1 MTTFQEPPLQ
11 SRRAARQ
18 SERAD
23 APPGALADPNS
34 ASQPP
39 ASSLAPSAPGA
50 PAAPEPLNYA
60 TTSRPPLPQ
69 YDGQN
74 LRPRRTAETPGHA
87 DLPPTEALPRQDAPS
102 YRPKDYS
109 PEGRRS
115 VVPNWAPSYDGTV
128 DFQTQNRDQVLA
140 AAPAATPAPGYVPE
154 APVAEGEHTMT
165 RRELRA
171 LREAEGITAA
181 PTDQTP
187 VAAPYPAAA
196 APTPAP
202 VAPEFVA
209 PEPVAQAPVAPAPV
223 APEFVAPAPEPV
235 ALVTPPPLVAPTPQA
250 STRLDSAL
258 AEFDALAAGRAP
270 VVPAPD
276 APAPAPGRRAAQ
288 QPAAPADEP
297 VVAQAPVAQS
307 SAPVA
312 PEVEPQDSLSA
323 FEALFAAPSSEQPP
337 AAPPEAPAASAAAP
351 PEAPAASAAAQLLA
365 PPVVVPAP
373 APEPEAVVW
382 AVDPLLSA
390 PAPQGA
396 PAQVPPPMSS
406 PEPVSP
412 APVGPASG
420 PTSVGHWSTQSDI
433 DDAEQV
439 NETTISR
446 SVGVGSGSATSALV
460 LPSVPEH
467 TIGGPMNSNG
477 DVMLTGSISLPHSFS
492 ATGAHPSQLDES
504 DLDHL
509 LDPGDHQV
517 ANTDSMPVRATRAIS
532 TNTASGAIIAPSKP
546 AGTRGFTILI
556 IAASAMAVVVVGLL
570 VAGLVSGTL

>member
-18 SERAD
+18 IERAD
-23 APPGALADPNS
+23 APAGALSDPNA

-39 ASSLAPSAPGA
+39 TSSLAPSAPAAPGA
-50 PAAPEPLNYA
+50 PVSAEPLNYA

-74 LRPRRTAETPGHA
+74 LRPRRIAETPGHA
-87 DLPPTEALPRQDAPS
+87 DLPPTEALPPQDAVS

-109 PEGRRS
+109 PEGRRALT
-115 VVPNWAPSYDGTV
+115 PNWAPSYDGTV

-140 AAPAATPAPGYVPE
+140 AAPAPGVAPE
-154 APVAEGEHTMT
+154 APAAEGEHTMT

-171 LREAEGITAA
+171 LREADGITAV
-181 PTDQTP
+181 PTDPTP
-187 VAAPYPAAA
+187 VVAPYPAPTAEAA
-196 APTPAP
+196 AGAPAS
-202 VAPEFVA
+202 VVPEFVA
-209 PEPVAQAPVAPAPV
+209 PVPISSVPISSAPIAW
-223 APEFVAPAPEPV
+223 APEPV
-235 ALVTPPPLVAPTPQA
+235 AVVAPPPLVAPAPLA

-270 VVPAPD
+270 VIPAPD

-288 QPAAPADEP
+288 QPQAPIAEAPELQAAEP
-297 VVAQAPVAQS
+297 EAQVAQP
-307 SAPVA
+307 A
-312 PEVEPQDSLSA
+312 PEQQDSLST
-323 FEALFAAPSSEQPP
+323 FEALFAPP
-337 AAPPEAPAASAAAP
+337 ASEPETPAP
-351 PEAPAASAAAQLLA
+351 SAAAQLLA
-365 PPVVVPAP
+365 PPVVSPAP
-373 APEPEAVVW
+373 APEAIVW
-382 AVDPLLSA
+382 AADPLLSA

-396 PAQVPPPMSS
+396 PAQVPPPWS
-406 PEPVSP
+406 SP

-420 PTSVGHWSTQSDI
+420 PTSVGHWSTQADI

-439 NETTISR
+439 NESTISR

-504 DLDHL
+504 DMDHL
-509 LDPGDHQV
+509 LDAGDHQV
-517 ANTDSMPVRATRAIS
+517 ANTDSMPVRAIRAIS
-532 TNTASGAIIAPSKP
+532 THTATGAIIAPSKP

-556 IAASAMAVVVVGLL
+556 VAASAMAVVVVGLL

>member
-34 ASQPP
+34 VSQPP
-39 ASSLAPSAPGA
+39 ASSLAPSAPAA

-102 YRPKDYS
+102 YRPTDYS

-128 DFQTQNRDQVLA
+128 DFQTQNRDQALAAA
-140 AAPAATPAPGYVPE
+140 AAPAYVPE

-171 LREAEGITAA
+171 LREAEGITAV

-187 VAAPYPAAA
+187 VVAPYPAAA
-196 APTPAP
+196 APAPAP
-202 VAPEFVA
+202 VAP
-209 PEPVAQAPVAPAPV
+209 APVAPVPV
-223 APEFVAPAPEPV
+223 APEFVAPAPEPA
-235 ALVTPPPLVAPTPQA
+235 ALVTPPPLVAPAPQP

-276 APAPAPGRRAAQ
+276 APTPVPGRRAAQ
-288 QPAAPADEP
+288 QPTP
-297 VVAQAPVAQS
+297 VAEAPVAE
-307 SAPVA
+307 APVA
-312 PEVEPQDSLSA
+312 EVPAAPEPQDSLSA

-337 AAPPEAPAASAAAP
+337 APQPVAPEAPAP
-351 PEAPAASAAAQLLA
+351 SAAAQLLA

-373 APEPEAVVW
+373 APEAVVW

-396 PAQVPPPMSS
+396 PAQVPPPSNAPTSS
-406 PEPVSP
+406 PAPASP

-504 DLDHL
+504 DMDHL

-532 TNTASGAIIAPSKP
+532 THTASGPIITPSKA

-556 IAASAMAVVVVGLL
+556 VAASAMAVVVVGLL

>member
-23 APPGALADPNS
+23 APPGALSDPN
-34 ASQPP
+34 AVSQPP
-39 ASSLAPSAPGA
+39 ASSLAPAAPGA
-50 PAAPEPLNYA
+50 PLSAEPLNYA

-74 LRPRRTAETPGHA
+74 LRPRRTAETLGHG
-87 DLPPTEALPRQDAPS
+87 DLPPTEALPPQDAAS

-109 PEGRRS
+109 PEGRRALA
-115 VVPNWAPSYDGTV
+115 PNWAPSYDGTV

-140 AAPAATPAPGYVPE
+140 AAPAPGFAPE
-154 APVAEGEHTMT
+154 APAAEGEHTMT

-171 LREAEGITAA
+171 LREADGITAVPTDPTPVVATYPA
-181 PTDQTP
+181 PTAEAAP
-187 VAAPYPAAA
+187 VAA
-196 APTPAP
+196 
-202 VAPEFVA
+202 
-209 PEPVAQAPVAPAPV
+209 APV
-223 APEFVAPAPEPV
+223 APEFVAPAPIPSATIPSAPIASAPIAWAPEPV
-235 ALVTPPPLVAPTPQA
+235 AVVAPPPLVAPAPLA

-270 VVPAPD
+270 VIPSPD

-288 QPAAPADEP
+288 QPQAPIAEEP
-297 VVAQAPVAQS
+297 LAPEPQAPVAQF
-307 SAPVA
+307 A
-312 PEVEPQDSLSA
+312 PEQQDSLST
-323 FEALFAAPSSEQPP
+323 FEALFAPP
-337 AAPPEAPAASAAAP
+337 ASEPEAPAP
-351 PEAPAASAAAQLLA
+351 SAAAQLLA
-365 PPVVVPAP
+365 PPVVSPAP
-373 APEPEAVVW
+373 VSEAIVW
-382 AVDPLLSA
+382 AADPLLSA

-396 PAQVPPPMSS
+396 PAQVPPPAS
-406 PEPVSP
+406 SP

-420 PTSVGHWSTQSDI
+420 PTSIGHWSTQADI

-439 NETTISR
+439 NESTISR

-477 DVMLTGSISLPHSFS
+477 DVMLTGSISLPPSFS

-504 DLDHL
+504 DMDHL

-517 ANTDSMPVRATRAIS
+517 ANTDSMPVRAIRAIS
-532 TNTASGAIIAPSKP
+532 THTATGAIIAPSKP

-556 IAASAMAVVVVGLL
+556 VAASAMAVVVVGLL